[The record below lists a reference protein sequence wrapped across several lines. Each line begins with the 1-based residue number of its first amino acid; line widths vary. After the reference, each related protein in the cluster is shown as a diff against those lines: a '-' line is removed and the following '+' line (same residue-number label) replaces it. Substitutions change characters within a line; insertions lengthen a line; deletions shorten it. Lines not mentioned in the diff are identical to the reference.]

1 MWIWTKLKIL
11 VSVHKQYKFGFSY
24 NWIHAFSHWAS
35 KNSMFLEQKNLIK
48 KLFSTIELGLLI
60 PSHVNKE
67 NNITVTKHTQ
77 ACHTSNFAKSY

>member
-1 MWIWTKLKIL
+1 
-11 VSVHKQYKFGFSY
+11 
-24 NWIHAFSHWAS
+24 
-35 KNSMFLEQKNLIK
+35 MFLEQKNLIK